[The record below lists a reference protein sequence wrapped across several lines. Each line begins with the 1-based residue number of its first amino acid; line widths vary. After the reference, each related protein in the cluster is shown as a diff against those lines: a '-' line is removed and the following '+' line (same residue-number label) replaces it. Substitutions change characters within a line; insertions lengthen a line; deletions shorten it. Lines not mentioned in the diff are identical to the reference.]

1 LEVQGNEEAD
11 RLAKEQARS
20 HLWLLAL
27 QGAVRDQSR
36 KVEMALAHIAG
47 LACSVVAG
55 HGGWNDFDVDLV
67 KQLAEPRAPAAST
80 SATGT
85 ASRAAVRLQHEWFA
99 DGERLRCAACFV
111 TTATAKRH
119 ATACSGH
126 PAAAMVASVLQTHPV
141 VMGHALWKTGIY
153 VGCSRCRAHGSKAP
167 TLLKKLCKGWLPNG
181 PSVRGNLASGRAP
194 TARRDSERIGA
205 PFRFSLRAWLA
216 FQVLQ
221 DGRRLPAW
229 NEAISAIVAD
239 EDVSLL
245 DMPE

>member
-47 LACSVVAG
+47 LTCSVVAG

-111 TTATAKRH
+111 TTAAAKRH

-126 PAAAMVASVLQTHPV
+126 PAAAMVASVLQTYPV
-141 VMGHALWKTGIY
+141 VKGHALWKTGIY
-153 VGCSRCRAHGSKAP
+153 VWCSRCGAHGSKAP
-167 TLLKKLCKGWLPNG
+167 KLLKKLCKGRLPNG
-181 PSVRGNLASGRAP
+181 PRVRGTWRAAERRQRGE
-194 TARRDSERIGA
+194 TARGSERLSGSRCGLGS
-205 PFRFSLRAWLA
+205 PFRSCRTAGDCLHGTK
-216 FQVLQ
+216 Q
-221 DGRRLPAW
+221 
-229 NEAISAIVAD
+229 SAPLWRTRTFP
-239 EDVSLL
+239 S
-245 DMPE
+245 